1 MGKSRN
7 DVLIDIKICYINPSS
22 VFFSVHFLTTCARDL
37 QEPKT
42 LPRRRVH
49 WSFGLGGGFHL
60 GSSTPNPDVSNSSNL
75 RPSLISLAHEFIS
88 FFFVAFWNFS
98 FPLRVYIYI
107 HKSLRYANFFSLF
120 IFGQIIRSGVLVL
133 GFDDEL
139 IYLLL
144 VVIIVVIFL

>member
-22 VFFSVHFLTTCARDL
+22 IFFCSFFDKVCARSPGAKNPSPPSSPL
-37 QEPKT
+37 I
-42 LPRRRVH
+42 LRI
-49 WSFGLGGGFHL
+49 GGGFHL